1 MKMQDTSYITNEN
14 VPYCRF
20 FGPTSFRLKTNVKNI
35 VKKMNISRLHHFF
48 AVVFTNKKFK
58 CPRADE
64 ILSLQRPRC

>member
-1 MKMQDTSYITNEN
+1 MQMQHTSCMTNEN
-14 VPYCRF
+14 VPYCHF
-20 FGPTSFRLKTNVKNI
+20 FGDTSFLLETNVKNI
-35 VKKMNISRLHHFF
+35 VKKMNISGLHHFF